1 MDSTP
6 QIQSVIS
13 SKNVTSKSAMQTLK
27 KFLETQKA
35 YFVQNKNDTLDIV
48 ENEEDYFNM
57 DDNEDKLGYEE
68 FEQRI
73 NAMIDSLTDDYFTR
87 KPTDKGKFNETS
99 TLNEANNKSS
109 DSDNIEPTAT
119 KQEEKELEKSKK
131 EKKKEMKEL
140 KKALKKQEKEA
151 KRLQEKEAKEARK
164 AEKAKQKLIKKE
176 MKTKRKREKD
186 EERSSK
192 RARI

>member
-73 NAMIDSLTDDYFTR
+73 NAMIDSLTDDYFI
-87 KPTDKGKFNETS
+87 KLMKF
-99 TLNEANNKSS
+99 
-109 DSDNIEPTAT
+109 EPLSFYNFDDT
-119 KQEEKELEKSKK
+119 KKTN
-131 EKKKEMKEL
+131 
-140 KKALKKQEKEA
+140 KKQKKNE
-151 KRLQEKEAKEARK
+151 Q
-164 AEKAKQKLIKKE
+164 KQKKN
-176 MKTKRKREKD
+176 
-186 EERSSK
+186 
-192 RARI
+192 